1 MVKKTDAIEV
11 ENTSHINENSKEN
24 KDMMDELNKGYEILS
39 KIRSINET
47 MHCVTGKIF
56 KDINLTPS
64 QAMVVGIL
72 MKNGALKVSDI
83 SQKIGL
89 SMSTISSILDRM
101 EKAKVI
107 ERIKSETDGRI
118 IMIHLTDHFREE
130 TSAKFKNIEI
140 EIGQKI
146 IAATDK
152 NSDQIIDALTFLEDV
167 FKNQIA
173 SEMTCHHCK

>member
-1 MVKKTDAIEV
+1 MKKKTDAIEV
-11 ENTSHINENSKEN
+11 ENTSHINENNKEN

-72 MKNGALKVSDI
+72 MKKGALKVSDI

-89 SMSTISSILDRM
+89 SMSTVSSILDRM

-107 ERIKSETDGRI
+107 ERIKSEADGRI

-152 NSDQIIDALTFLEDV
+152 NSDQILEALTFLEDV
-167 FKNQIA
+167 FKNQTA